1 MRDTLLT
8 LEEHL
13 TSALVV
19 LKRLLTAMRER
30 PTMERTLTT
39 RENYE

>member
-1 MRDTLLT
+1 MRDTLLA

-13 TSALVV
+13 TSAFVV

-30 PTMERTLTT
+30 PTMERTLRTG
-39 RENYE
+39 ENCE